1 MCLLA
6 DSGRSQVRTAAGIM
20 STAKKTAGVGN
31 CSNISHLLNR
41 LVDVGGKE
49 VAGLLKELKQHAVQ
63 LEKRNRQ
70 LEKEAEKYKVSA
82 LRCGPIITAV
92 HPDSSC
98 SAALPGHDH
107 GEATENEP
115 EETGG

>member
-1 MCLLA
+1 MK
-6 DSGRSQVRTAAGIM
+6 TAAGIM

-41 LVDVGGKE
+41 LADEGGKE
-49 VAGLLKELKQHAVQ
+49 VAGLVKELKLHAER

-70 LEKEAEKYKVSA
+70 LEKEAKQYKVSA
-82 LRCGPIITAV
+82 LCYGPIITAV

-98 SAALPGHDH
+98 SAALPRHDH
-107 GEATENEP
+107 GEATEDEP

>member
-1 MCLLA
+1 
-6 DSGRSQVRTAAGIM
+6 M

-31 CSNISHLLNR
+31 CSRMDHLLSR
-41 LVDVGGKE
+41 LADAGGKE
-49 VAGLLKELKQHAVQ
+49 VAGLLNELKEHAVQ

-70 LEKEAEKYKVSA
+70 LEKEAKQYKVSA
-82 LRCGPIITAV
+82 LCYGPIITAV

-107 GEATENEP
+107 GEATEDEP